1 MKSSRYY
8 NPDPLLLLEDVNSKT
23 SPKYHQLNSAIAGL
37 VDEFNMVQFLPL
49 NVADEDS
56 ITAILSHVDNAIQF
70 GEDQE
75 PKEPVEDE
83 EGEMD
88 DEDD

>member
-1 MKSSRYY
+1 M
-8 NPDPLLLLEDVNSKT
+8 LLLEDVNSKT
-23 SPKYHQLNSAIAGL
+23 SPKYHQLNRAIAGL

-49 NVADEDS
+49 NVKDEDS

-75 PKEPVEDE
+75 PKEPVDE
-83 EGEMD
+83 VEADMD
-88 DEDD
+88 DEDY